1 MKQILLALV
10 CFFSV
15 QAMAWTDED
24 KPITVSQLPQ
34 TAQQFIKKHFASHK
48 VALAK
53 MDHDI
58 FNKSYDVI
66 FTNGDKIEFEGNG
79 KWSEVKCPKNGVPGA
94 IVPEQIKNYV
104 QNHYKGTKI
113 LSIEKDKTTYEVKL
127 SNNFELKFN
136 KAFKLMDIDR

>member
-79 KWSEVKCPKNGVPGA
+79 KWSEVKCPKTEYPAPSYRNKS
-94 IVPEQIKNYV
+94 E
-104 QNHYKGTKI
+104 TTC
-113 LSIEKDKTTYEVKL
+113 KTTT
-127 SNNFELKFN
+127 
-136 KAFKLMDIDR
+136 KAQRSCRSKKTRLPTK